1 MILFFILGIIAFAAT
16 IINEPDNFR
25 KKAKQNN
32 ESHGNGSNSVNNK
45 VEIRIDTQKEMHQLG
60 KHFNKHGRQMGFA
73 SKKEYGN
80 AAFKFA
86 QQNIKNLQSKI
97 FEGYWNGSGMV
108 GKEKQIAI
116 VFDNKTAILDKV
128 TGQLIDFY
136 EGSELRGLINIV
148 KIQ

>member
-1 MILFFILGIIAFAAT
+1 MDNIIFSLGYHLALIGHRT
-16 IINEPDNFR
+16 
-25 KKAKQNN
+25 
-32 ESHGNGSNSVNNK
+32 SY
-45 VEIRIDTQKEMHQLG
+45 LG

-97 FEGYWNGSGMV
+97 FEGYWNGKGMV